1 MFTPELLQK
10 GLTWL
15 LTTGLKILLIVVVV
29 MILTRISRGLTR
41 RLEKVFL
48 KGREDEESLKRAK
61 TLSGM
66 IRQFLN
72 SLIVIIAVM
81 TILAALDIQIGP
93 LLATAGVAGLA
104 ISFAAQSLIK
114 DVING
119 FFIILW
125 DQIRVGDVIEVASHS
140 GVVESLNLKMTVLR
154 SLDGNVHYIPNH
166 MIDTVTNM
174 TKEYSQFVFDIGVSY
189 FEDVDEVIK
198 TLKEVDEELRSDAQ
212 FAENIVSPLEIL
224 GLDRFEDSAVIVR
237 ARTTTKPSRQW
248 EVGREFNRR
257 LKKAFDRKGISIP
270 FPHLTLFPGQNKQ
283 GETPPLK
290 VKLVE
295 DKEVM
300 TGEVK
305 N

>member
-15 LTTGLKILLIVVVV
+15 LTTGLKILLIVIVV
-29 MILTRISRGLTR
+29 MVLTRISRGLAR
-41 RLEKVFL
+41 RLEKIFL
-48 KGREDEESLKRAK
+48 KGREDEESLKRAR

-66 IRQFLN
+66 IKQFLN

-81 TILAALDIQIGP
+81 TVLAALDIQIGP

-125 DQIRVGDVIEVASHS
+125 DQIRVGDVIEVAGHS

-154 SLDGNVHYIPNH
+154 SLDGNVHYVPNH
-166 MIDTVTNM
+166 LIDAVTNM
-174 TKEYSQFVFDIGVSY
+174 TKEYSQFVFDVGVSY
-189 FEDVDEVIK
+189 FEDVDEVIR
-198 TLKEVDEELRSDAQ
+198 TLKEVDDGLRIDPVFSGHIIA
-212 FAENIVSPLEIL
+212 PLEIL

-237 ARTTTKPSRQW
+237 ARTTTKPSKQW
-248 EVGREFNRR
+248 EISREFNRR

-270 FPHLTLFPGQNKQ
+270 FPHLTLFPGQNKEGQ
-283 GETPPLK
+283 AAPLR
-290 VKLVE
+290 VKLVAE
-295 DKEVM
+295 KE
-300 TGEVK
+300 TINKG

>member
-15 LTTGLKILLIVVVV
+15 LTTGLKILLIVAVV
-29 MILTRISRGLTR
+29 MVLTRISRGATR
-41 RLEKVFL
+41 RVEKVFL
-48 KGREDEESLKRAK
+48 KGREDEESLKRAR
-61 TLSGM
+61 TLSGL

-72 SLIVIIAVM
+72 GLIVIVAVM
-81 TILAALDIQIGP
+81 TVLAALDIQIGP

-125 DQIRVGDVIEVASHS
+125 DQIRVGDVIEVAGRS

-154 SLDGNVHYIPNH
+154 SVDGNVHYVPNNL
-166 MIDTVTNM
+166 IDVVTNM
-174 TKEYSQFVFDIGVSY
+174 TKEYSQFVFDVAVNY

-198 TLKEVDEELRSDAQ
+198 TLKEVDEELRTDRQ
-212 FAENIVSPLEIL
+212 FSESILSPLEIL
-224 GLDRFEDSAVIVR
+224 GLDRFENSASVIR
-237 ARTTTKPSRQW
+237 ARTTTKPSKQW
-248 EVGREFNRR
+248 EIGREFNRR
-257 LKKAFDRKGISIP
+257 LKKAFDRKGITIS
-270 FPHLTLFPGQNKQ
+270 FPHLILFPGQDKQ
-283 GETPPLK
+283 GQSAPLRI
-290 VKLVE
+290 KLVE
-295 DKEVM
+295 EKASQKIE
-300 TGEVK
+300 

>member
-15 LTTGLKILLIVVVV
+15 LTTGLKILLIVIVV
-29 MILTRISRGLTR
+29 MVLTRISRGLAR
-41 RLEKVFL
+41 RLEKILL
-48 KGREDEESLKRAK
+48 KGREDEESLKRAR

-66 IRQFLN
+66 IKQFLN

-81 TILAALDIQIGP
+81 TVLAALDIQIGP

-125 DQIRVGDVIEVASHS
+125 DQIRVGDVIEVAGHS

-154 SLDGNVHYIPNH
+154 SLDGNVHYVPNH
-166 MIDTVTNM
+166 LIDAVINM
-174 TKEYSQFVFDIGVSY
+174 TKEYSQFVFDVGVSY
-189 FEDVDEVIK
+189 FEDVDEVIR
-198 TLKEVDEELRSDAQ
+198 TLKEVDDGLRIDPVFSGHIIA
-212 FAENIVSPLEIL
+212 PLEIL

-237 ARTTTKPSRQW
+237 ARTTTKPSKQW
-248 EVGREFNRR
+248 EISREFNRR

-270 FPHLTLFPGQNKQ
+270 FPHLTLFPGQNKEGQ
-283 GETPPLK
+283 AAPLR
-290 VKLVE
+290 VKLVAE
-295 DKEVM
+295 KE
-300 TGEVK
+300 TINKG